1 MKNKKIKK
9 NIFIIVLYT
18 VVMITWCLIP
28 PLVFIGGTLRETGE
42 EITSYAMG
50 LGYWVNFGFTKA
62 FMTFCTVIILHQA
75 CVIAL
80 KLSDNVVK
88 KPKSMKNK

>member
-9 NIFIIVLYT
+9 NIFMIVLYT
-18 VVMITWCLIP
+18 VVMIAWCLLP

-50 LGYWVNFGFTKA
+50 LGYWVKYGFTKA
-62 FMTFCTVIILHQA
+62 FMVFCTVIILHQT

-80 KLSDNVVK
+80 QLSDNVVK
-88 KPKSMKNK
+88 KLKSMKNK